1 MDNYSEY
8 LKYLKHVDDTT
19 LNDFKVREQELRNEL
34 NSQKTR
40 CEDRISAINR
50 QHGDE
55 IQRITRQKE
64 EELNRTNKNH
74 ADEKSRILAEAASS
88 EKRLKDE
95 HERIMADLC
104 SRFDAERNQKNAELE
119 KANGEN
125 SSLNSSLVDCRKE
138 LENTRSNLEV
148 EIHRANLFETNYNT
162 MRARVNELKIIRLV
176 SVIILSFASFGI
188 LLLAYG
194 IYVIVC
200 LFGHKKYFSLIRWI
214 RCDKYISCVK
224 ESKQ

>member
-40 CEDRISAINR
+40 YEERMASINR

-55 IQRITRQKE
+55 VQRITKQNE
-64 EELNRTNKNH
+64 EELKRTNKNH
-74 ADEKSRILAEAASS
+74 ADEKNRILADTASA

-95 HERIMADLC
+95 HERSMADLC
-104 SRFDAERNQKNAELE
+104 SRFDAEINTKNAELE
-119 KANGEN
+119 KAKGEN
-125 SSLNSSLVDCRKE
+125 RSLNSSLVDCRKE

-162 MRARVNELKIIRLV
+162 MRSRVNELKIIRLV
-176 SVIILSFASFGI
+176 FVVLLSFASFGI
-188 LLLAYG
+188 MLLAYG

-214 RCDKYISCVK
+214 RCDKYISSMK
-224 ESKQ
+224 EPK